1 MLREKIKNWKMEL
14 AAVLVFVLVL
24 GMTGLSGS
32 VKAADQTDLK
42 TIDIMFVH
50 DTHSH
55 LNSFSTVVD
64 EKQEMIGGF
73 ARIKTLIDEQKEK
86 DPDTLVVDG
95 GDFSMGT
102 LVQTVFETQAA
113 EIRMLGALGCEAT
126 TLGNHEFDYRSK
138 GLAKML
144 ETAAES
150 GDTVPE
156 LLVCNINWD
165 AMEQQ
170 GFSEGQQ
177 QIRDAFTEYGV
188 KDYVMVQKG
197 DVRVALLG
205 VFGKDA
211 LACAP
216 TCELQFTDPVEAVK
230 KTVAEIKKNEDAD
243 IIVCLSHS
251 GTSEDESK
259 SEDEILA
266 KKVPDLDVIISGHT
280 HTKLEKPIVHGDTYI
295 VSAGEYGK
303 YLGALS
309 LEQKADGRW
318 GMKEYR
324 LIPIETDIAENA
336 ATQEEINSF
345 MATVDSDYLAQFG
358 FTREQVLAEN
368 DVAFDS
374 LEDLYNIHTEH
385 NLGISSQMPML
396 MRSQTVRIIMAL
408 PWMWQSRRVE
418 RSVTPTQREILQ

>member
-1 MLREKIKNWKMEL
+1 MLREKIKNWKMGL

-266 KKVPDLDVIISGHT
+266 KKVPDLDVIVSAHT
-280 HTKLEKPIVHGDTYI
+280 HTKLDEPIVHGDTYI

-303 YLGALS
+303 YLGSLS
-309 LEQKADGRW
+309 LEQKDDGRW
-318 GMKEYR
+318 NMKEYK
-324 LIPIETDIAENA
+324 LTSIETDIAENA

-345 MATVDSDYLAQFG
+345 MATVDTDYLAQFG

-385 NLGISSQMPML
+385 NLGDLI
-396 MRSQTVRIIMAL
+396 ADA
-408 PWMWQSRRVE
+408 
-418 RSVTPTQREILQ
+418 

>member
-216 TCELQFTDPVEAVK
+216 TCELQFTDPVE
-230 KTVAEIKKNEDAD
+230 
-243 IIVCLSHS
+243 
-251 GTSEDESK
+251 
-259 SEDEILA
+259 
-266 KKVPDLDVIISGHT
+266 P
-280 HTKLEKPIVHGDTYI
+280 
-295 VSAGEYGK
+295 
-303 YLGALS
+303 
-309 LEQKADGRW
+309 
-318 GMKEYR
+318 
-324 LIPIETDIAENA
+324 
-336 ATQEEINSF
+336 
-345 MATVDSDYLAQFG
+345 
-358 FTREQVLAEN
+358 
-368 DVAFDS
+368 
-374 LEDLYNIHTEH
+374 
-385 NLGISSQMPML
+385 
-396 MRSQTVRIIMAL
+396 
-408 PWMWQSRRVE
+408 
-418 RSVTPTQREILQ
+418 

>member
-95 GDFSMGT
+95 GDSSMGT

-144 ETAAES
+144 ETAA
-150 GDTVPE
+150 
-156 LLVCNINWD
+156 
-165 AMEQQ
+165 
-170 GFSEGQQ
+170 
-177 QIRDAFTEYGV
+177 
-188 KDYVMVQKG
+188 
-197 DVRVALLG
+197 
-205 VFGKDA
+205 
-211 LACAP
+211 
-216 TCELQFTDPVEAVK
+216 
-230 KTVAEIKKNEDAD
+230 
-243 IIVCLSHS
+243 
-251 GTSEDESK
+251 
-259 SEDEILA
+259 
-266 KKVPDLDVIISGHT
+266 
-280 HTKLEKPIVHGDTYI
+280 
-295 VSAGEYGK
+295 
-303 YLGALS
+303 
-309 LEQKADGRW
+309 
-318 GMKEYR
+318 
-324 LIPIETDIAENA
+324 
-336 ATQEEINSF
+336 
-345 MATVDSDYLAQFG
+345 
-358 FTREQVLAEN
+358 
-368 DVAFDS
+368 
-374 LEDLYNIHTEH
+374 
-385 NLGISSQMPML
+385 
-396 MRSQTVRIIMAL
+396 
-408 PWMWQSRRVE
+408 
-418 RSVTPTQREILQ
+418 